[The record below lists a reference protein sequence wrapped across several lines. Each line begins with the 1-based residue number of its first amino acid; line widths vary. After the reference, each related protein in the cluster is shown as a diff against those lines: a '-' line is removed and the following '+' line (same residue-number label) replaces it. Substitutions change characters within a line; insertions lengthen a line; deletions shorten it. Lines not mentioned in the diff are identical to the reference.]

1 MVPSELFLI
10 LVFAIPSRGATRIP
24 SVRTANPT
32 LTALSSAF
40 SVLSAGLLAIS
51 FATIRATISR
61 FPCSLVSL
69 RISSATPS
77 TW

>member
-1 MVPSELFLI
+1 MDPSEFFLMR
-10 LVFAIPSRGATRIP
+10 VSAIPSRGATRIP
-24 SVRTANPT
+24 SVRTASPT

-51 FATIRATISR
+51 LETIRATSSR
-61 FPCSLVSL
+61 LPYSAVSL
-69 RISSATPS
+69 RMSSATPS